1 MKRQR
6 KAHKNGQ
13 NFDVENQAESDGNE
27 DYEIDKRENQEGAET
42 TEENKSVFDNILDF
56 FKSPFIEEECFS

>member
-1 MKRQR
+1 MKRYR

-13 NFDVENQAESDGNE
+13 NFDVQNQAESDGNE
-27 DYEIDKRENQEGAET
+27 DYEIDKRENQERAET
-42 TEENKSVFDNILDF
+42 TEENKSVFDNILDL

>member
-1 MKRQR
+1 MKRYR

-13 NFDVENQAESDGNE
+13 NFDVQNQAESDGNK
-27 DYEIDKRENQEGAET
+27 DYEIDKRENQERAET
-42 TEENKSVFDNILDF
+42 TEENQSVFDNILDL